1 MPSEDTPPQSS
12 AQTRLDVFERVTK
25 ILAIVAIPVVI
36 PLALAF
42 YSARVQEGA
51 QKESINRDYVQLA
64 VSILKEKRDDV
75 NPSLRDWATDLL
87 TEHSP
92 TKFAPNV
99 IQGLKSG
106 ALSFPGLLA
115 NETGRIISAISS
127 DGKLVATSDG
137 RGIAVWDIA
146 GGQNKFIRDLVSPV
160 NALEFSP
167 DGAVLAIGFS
177 DGVVSLVSALSLD
190 KRTTFKIEEP
200 VSGIK
205 IVPSGQIYVM
215 TYRGNFY
222 VYDNNG
228 ALVLLKRFGP
238 HTPQDFRAI
247 VK

>member
-1 MPSEDTPPQSS
+1 MPEEIPPQSP
-12 AQTRLDVFERVTK
+12 AQTRFDVFERIAK

-42 YSARVQEGA
+42 YTARVQEGA
-51 QKESINRDYVQLA
+51 QRESINRDYVQLA
-64 VSILKEKRDDV
+64 VSILKEKKDDV
-75 NPSLRDWATDLL
+75 NPNLRDWATDLL

-106 ALSFPGLLA
+106 ALSLPSALA
-115 NETGRIISAISS
+115 NDAGRIISAVSS
-127 DGKLVATSDG
+127 DGQLIATSDG
-137 RGIAVWDIA
+137 RGIAVWDVAA
-146 GGQNKFIRDLVSPV
+146 GRNKFIRDLVSTV

-167 DGAVLAIGFS
+167 DGAILAIGFS
-177 DGVVSLVSALSLD
+177 DGVVPLVSALSLD
-190 KRTTFKIEEP
+190 KRATFKIEEP

-205 IVPSGQIYVM
+205 IAPSGQIYVI

-222 VYDNNG
+222 LYDKNG

-238 HTPQDFRAI
+238 RPPQDFKAI
-247 VK
+247 AR